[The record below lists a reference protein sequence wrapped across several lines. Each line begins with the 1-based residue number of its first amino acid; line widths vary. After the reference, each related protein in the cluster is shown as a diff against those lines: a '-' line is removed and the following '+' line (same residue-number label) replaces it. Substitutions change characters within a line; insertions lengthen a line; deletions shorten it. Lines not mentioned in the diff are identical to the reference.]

1 MKNLIYRAHAELFML
16 RHWAEDQL
24 KKHKFQDLLKN
35 KSGASMIE
43 YSILIGLITAAV
55 IATIVLVG
63 GKVTRAWTTLNT
75 NMQNGG
81 MT

>member
-1 MKNLIYRAHAELFML
+1 MKSLIYRAHTELFLL
-16 RHWAEDQL
+16 RE
-24 KKHKFQDLLKN
+24 KIRDLPRN
-35 KSGASMIE
+35 KSGAAMIE

-63 GKVTRAWTTLNT
+63 TKVTNAWTTLNS
-75 NMQNGG
+75 NMATGG